1 MDDWKV
7 ANPGKP
13 VGEGGRAMVQ
23 RMNDSHRPLR
33 EWAFSIIPWKHA
45 MRILDVGCGGGAAI
59 YDMLRLSKDS
69 MIDGIDYSPDC
80 VAAASEYNA
89 PDLYFRA
96 FIREG
101 DVGALPYEDGRYDLV
116 TAVETVYFW
125 PDLSA
130 GIQQIF
136 RVLKPGGMCA
146 ILCEVDGPERMDW
159 DQVNFEIT
167 VYRPEELENELEAAG
182 FCDIASHV
190 KENGYMLVT
199 GRKPE

>member
-13 VGEGGRAMVQ
+13 VGEGGRQMVQ
-23 RMNDSHRPLR
+23 RMNDSHKPLR
-33 EWAFSIIPWKHA
+33 DWAFSFLEWKHA
-45 MRILDVGCGGGAAI
+45 MWILDVGCGGGAAI
-59 YDMLRLSKDS
+59 YEMLRLSKDS
-69 MIDGIDYSPDC
+69 MVHGIDYSADC

-96 FIREG
+96 FIEEG
-101 DVGALPYEDGRYDLV
+101 DVGALPYDADKFDLV

-130 GIQQIF
+130 GMKQIL
-136 RVLKPGGMCA
+136 RVLKPGGTFA

-159 DQVNFEIT
+159 DKVNFDIK
-167 VYRPEELENELEAAG
+167 VYRPEELKELLEQIG
-182 FCDIASHV
+182 FVDVETHV

-199 GRKPE
+199 GKK